1 MKRLALAVTLLSLS
15 FSVFSGAVFHP
26 MGESLTYG
34 ETAHHQSLI
43 EYTNN
48 PAVGA
53 SSLGVMGW
61 NMGFGGLT
69 SFGLGLE
76 VGPVDDLTNNVDAL
90 SEQLNAFSDDAPP
103 SIQQVTDI
111 KKNFDQFLIDA
122 GESGYFQLHS
132 AASMPFFPIVW
143 SSYNTLG
150 GSLVLDAS
158 AAFQAKLRI
167 LDRPIVFNPL
177 EQGANQLETNTAAYV
192 KFGAIAEISVGY
204 SRPLLET
211 SFGVF
216 FGGVRAKYYQAGLRK
231 TLIGISQ
238 LEDSTQTVEDELTR
252 DADLQSGVGLD
263 LGLMW
268 TGENFR
274 IGATFKNIN
283 SPTFKYDAI
292 GLGCSSLDDG
302 VLKDSCF
309 IAASFANEVDLE
321 ETYVMDA
328 QVTLAASLYS
338 VSRNWVMSVA
348 ADTSPVNDP
357 VANQLQWLTTSA
369 AYATRSWIIPGVR
382 IGYRKNLAGSQ
393 LDAVTAGVTLFKTLH
408 VDGAYGLE
416 QIDID
421 GASAPRMLQV
431 NIGVDFLF

>member
-1 MKRLALAVTLLSLS
+1 MKRLASAVTLLSLS
-15 FSVFSGAVFHP
+15 FSVFSGAAFHP

-34 ETAHHQSLI
+34 ETAHHQSLTAF
-43 EYTNN
+43 TNN

-61 NMGFGGLT
+61 NIGFGGLS

-76 VGPVDDLTNNVDAL
+76 VGPVDDLTKNVDAL

-103 SIQQVTDI
+103 SIPQVTEI
-111 KKNFDQFLIDA
+111 KENFDQFLIDA
-122 GESGYFQLHS
+122 GENGYFQLHS
-132 AASMPFFPIVW
+132 AMSVPFFPIVW
-143 SSYNTLG
+143 SSYDTLG
-150 GSLVLDAS
+150 GSLVLDAN
-158 AAFQAKLRI
+158 AAFQAKLSI
-167 LDRPIVFNPL
+167 LDRPIVFNQL
-177 EQGANQLETNTAAYV
+177 EQGADQLETNTAAYL
-192 KFGAIAEISVGY
+192 KFGAIAEFSVGY
-204 SRPLLET
+204 SRPLFET
-211 SFGVF
+211 ASGAF
-216 FGGVRAKYYQAGLRK
+216 FGGIRAKYYQVGLRK

-252 DADLQSGVGLD
+252 DVALQSGAGLD

-268 TGENFR
+268 AGENFR
-274 IGATFKNIN
+274 FGATFKNIN
-283 SPTFKYDAI
+283 SPVFKYDAI
-292 GLGCSSLDDG
+292 GVGCSSLDDG
-302 VLKDSCF
+302 ALKDSCF
-309 IAASFANEVDLE
+309 IANSFANEVDLE

-338 VSRNWVMSVA
+338 NSRNWVMSVA

-369 AYATRSWIIPGVR
+369 AYATRRWIIPGVR
-382 IGYRKNLAGSQ
+382 IGYRRNLVGSQ
-393 LDAVTAGVTLFKTLH
+393 LDAVTAGVTLFKVLH
-408 VDGAYGLE
+408 IDGAYGLE

-421 GASAPRMLQV
+421 GTSAPRMLQA